1 MKNEAMKVH
10 PPHADAGHGHLT
22 RRDMLAVGGG
32 FVGLVGAGFAG
43 FASKIVWPQR
53 LVYGFP
59 PTVADASGLHVT
71 PPCTDP
77 AEPTVSQDEGPF
89 YTPNT
94 PLRSDFRT
102 PGSRGRPLILRGQVV
117 DWRCQPIPN
126 AVVEM
131 WHVNEHAIYDNVNY
145 DYRGHLFTA
154 ADGSFEVKTIVP
166 VAYQFAVLWRV
177 PHIHVKVQGPNTRLL
192 TTQLYFPDPTGA
204 TDHVRVDPK
213 LRVSL
218 QRGEGG
224 SLFGVFRFVLVSR

>member
-1 MKNEAMKVH
+1 MKVH
-10 PPHADAGHGHLT
+10 PPHADAGRGHLT

-32 FVGLVGAGFAG
+32 LVGLVGAGFG
-43 FASKIVWPQR
+43 GLASKIVWPQR

-59 PTVADASGLHVT
+59 STIADASGLPAT
-71 PPCTDP
+71 PACTDP
-77 AEPTVSQDEGPF
+77 DEPTVSQDEGPF

-94 PLRSDFRT
+94 PLRSDFRL
-102 PGSRGRPLILRGQVV
+102 PDSRGRPLVLRGRVV
-117 DWRCQPIPN
+117 DERCQPIPN

-131 WHVNEHAIYDNVNY
+131 WHVNEYAIYDNLDY

-154 ADGSFEVKTIVP
+154 ADGSFEVRTIVP

-204 TDHVRVDPK
+204 TDHVQVNPE

-218 QRGEGG
+218 QPGDGD
-224 SLFGVFRFVLVSR
+224 SLVGVFRFVLESR